1 MLVILYLFL
10 PLNILV
16 MIKSMTGF
24 GKSECIFSNR
34 KLIIEI
40 KSLNSKFLDINTR
53 IPNGYREKEMELR
66 SLVTVKLL
74 RGKVDFTISQED
86 GGELSQY
93 TINKALAWKYFTE
106 LKDLASDLRQGSFS
120 DYLPLIMRL
129 PDIMVPAREQMS
141 DQEWTL
147 LKEATEQALAKL
159 DAFRTQEGAALQKEM
174 AHRNQKILDLLDEIT
189 PYEKQRIEN
198 LKEKISRGLHELA
211 DQEDVDQNRF
221 EQELVYYIDRLDIT
235 EESVRLN
242 KHCKYFQEILNE
254 SESQGKKLAFI
265 AQEMG
270 REINTLGSKA
280 SDAAIQKIVVQMK
293 DELEKI
299 KEQLFNVL

>member
-1 MLVILYLFL
+1 
-10 PLNILV
+10 

-147 LKEATEQALAKL
+147 LKEATEQALNEL
-159 DAFRTQEGAALQKEM
+159 DGFRIQEGASLQKEM
-174 AHRNQKILDLLDEIT
+174 EHRNQKILDLLDEIT

>member
-1 MLVILYLFL
+1 
-10 PLNILV
+10 

-66 SLVTVKLL
+66 NLVTVKLQ

-106 LKDLASDLRQGSFS
+106 LKDLSSDLRQTGFS

-147 LKEATEQALAKL
+147 LKEATEQALCKL
-159 DAFRTQEGAALQKEM
+159 DEFRIQEGMTLQKEI
-174 AHRNQKILDLLDEIT
+174 AYRNKKILDMLEEIT
-189 PYEKQRIEN
+189 PFEKKRIEN

-211 DQEDVDQNRF
+211 DQEDVDKNRF

-235 EESVRLN
+235 EERVRLK
-242 KHCKYFQEILNE
+242 KHCIYFHEILSE
-254 SESQGKKLAFI
+254 TESQGKKLAFI